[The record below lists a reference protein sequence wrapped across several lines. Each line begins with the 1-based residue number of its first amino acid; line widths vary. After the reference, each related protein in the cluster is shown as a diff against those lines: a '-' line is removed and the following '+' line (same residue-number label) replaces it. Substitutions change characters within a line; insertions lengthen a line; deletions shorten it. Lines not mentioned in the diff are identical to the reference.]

1 MATVSEPATEQEIIE
16 APITGMPGRTPRDM
30 IEKPKTDRELE
41 VIEIIDVS
49 GSNAEPAGPDTP
61 MTKQQ
66 LIIGAQ
72 PHLVAAL
79 EGDDSQAAREQ
90 AGGSSDKGGVRVFYA
105 NEPHPLQF
113 KEGEDESDDERDG
126 GDHNTA
132 NVLDK
137 LTEIPWGGRTYLMPA
152 INAAECAY
160 QAEFGEVPLRKRPAM
175 EVLIITD
182 GKLSDPDEFEAWL
195 AQADELCVIAVAVI
209 GYGRGHDEAV
219 RHYQALAEK
228 NKFITTVALTG
239 VSDPKEVALD
249 LRLLSGTAPSS

>member
-1 MATVSEPATEQEIIE
+1 MAGTSEPMTEQEIIE
-16 APITGMPGRTPRDM
+16 APVTGMTGRTPRDM

-49 GSNAEPAGPDTP
+49 GSNGEPAGPDSP
-61 MTKQQ
+61 MTKQE

-72 PHLVAAL
+72 PHLVGAL

-90 AGGSSDKGGVRVFYA
+90 SGGSSAKGGVRVFYA
-105 NEPHPLQF
+105 NEPQPIEF

-137 LTEIPWGGRTYLMPA
+137 LKEIPWGGRTYLMPA
-152 INAAECAY
+152 INAAEYAY
-160 QAEFGEVPLRKRPAM
+160 QAEFGEIPLRKRPAM
-175 EVLIITD
+175 EVLIVTD
-182 GKLSDPDEFEAWL
+182 GKLNDPDEFEGWL

-209 GYGRGHDEAV
+209 GFGKGHDMAV
-219 RHYQALAEK
+219 EHYQALAEK
-228 NKFITTVALTG
+228 NKFITCVALTG
-239 VSDPKEVALD
+239 VSDPREVALD
-249 LRLLSGTAPSS
+249 LRLLSGTAPAS